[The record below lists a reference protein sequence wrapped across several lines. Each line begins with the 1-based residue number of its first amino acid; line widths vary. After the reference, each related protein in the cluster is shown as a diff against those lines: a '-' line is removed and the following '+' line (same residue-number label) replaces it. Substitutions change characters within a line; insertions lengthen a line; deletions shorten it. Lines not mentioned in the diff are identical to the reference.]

1 MSPERLKVTSE
12 RGTLFLWIY
21 LPGETSPVVAGR
33 LDVDQT
39 VAGSV
44 GRFAYGRSY
53 LDRQNAIPLDPVILP
68 LNRNEFSLTAL
79 KGFPGV
85 ALDACPDRWGKRVI
99 HRLYGAQID
108 PEGYLLLN
116 DPGRAGALAFSRSP
130 NELPVELSSREFS
143 LKELLT
149 ATIAVESD
157 QEVAPELLRALHP
170 GTGGARPKCNV
181 VDHDGVWIAK
191 FPSIVDPHWV
201 SIPRLEHGTM
211 RLGQKCGIN
220 TARTR
225 LEVVDG
231 TDVCLVKRFDREV
244 RDGQV
249 VRHGYVSAR
258 TVFYSDQ
265 NFAKYGVE
273 SYGRLSTW
281 MSRYG
286 CQSDEREQLFR
297 RMVFNVAVRNSDD
310 HDLNHGLVHVNS
322 SQYRL
327 AEAFDVLPVLTP
339 HSIHQHALVI
349 GETAAGTVSNLVS
362 SAAAFGLQRSQAL
375 EIVADVQK
383 LVKTYWQET
392 FYEAGLGDEEIR
404 RLEPC
409 FWEIPAHQVER

>member
-1 MSPERLKVTSE
+1 MTSE
-12 RGTLFLWIY
+12 REALFLWIY
-21 LPGETSPVVAGR
+21 LPGAATPVVAGR
-33 LDVDQT
+33 LDVDHT

-44 GRFAYGRSY
+44 GRFIYGKSY
-53 LDRQNAIPLDPVILP
+53 LNRPNAIPLDPVTLP
-68 LNRNEFSLTAL
+68 LISKEYTFTTL

-85 ALDACPDRWGKRVI
+85 VLDACPDRWGKRVI
-99 HRLYGAQID
+99 HRLYGTQID

-130 NELPVELSSREFS
+130 EEPPVELSSREFS
-143 LKELLT
+143 LKELL
-149 ATIAVESD
+149 AASIAVETD

-181 VDHDGVWIAK
+181 VDQDGVWIAK
-191 FPSIVDPHWV
+191 FPSIADPHWV
-201 SIPRLEHGTM
+201 SIPRLEHATM
-211 RLGQKCGIN
+211 LLGQKCGIN

-231 TDVCLVKRFDREV
+231 TDVCLVKRFDREI

-281 MSRYG
+281 MTRYG
-286 CQSDEREQLFR
+286 CQSEEREQLFR
-297 RMVFNVAVRNSDD
+297 RMVFNCAVRNSDD
-310 HDLNHGLVHVNS
+310 HDLNHGLVHVNNT
-322 SQYRL
+322 QYRL
-327 AEAFDVLPVLTP
+327 ADAFDVLPVLNP
-339 HSIHQHALVI
+339 HAIHQHALVL
-349 GETAAGTVSNLVS
+349 GDTAAGTVSNLVS
-362 SAAAFGLQRSQAL
+362 NATAFGLQRSQAL
-375 EIVADVQK
+375 EIVADVQE
-383 LVKTYWQET
+383 LVKTRWQET
-392 FYEAGLGDEEIR
+392 LYEAGLGDEEIR

-409 FWEIPAHQVER
+409 FREIPAHQVER

>member
-1 MSPERLKVTSE
+1 MTSE
-12 RGTLFLWIY
+12 RGTLFLWVY
-21 LPGETSPVVAGR
+21 LPGETSSVVAGR
-33 LDVDQT
+33 LDVDHT

-53 LDRQNAIPLDPVILP
+53 LDRLNAIPLDPVILP
-68 LNRNEFSLTAL
+68 LNSNEFTLTAL
-79 KGFPGV
+79 KGFPSV
-85 ALDACPDRWGKRVI
+85 VLDACPDRWGKRVI
-99 HRLYGAQID
+99 HRLYGAQSD

-130 NELPVELSSREFS
+130 VEPPVELSSREFS
-143 LKELLT
+143 LKELLN
-149 ATIAVESD
+149 ATIAVEAD

-191 FPSIVDPHWV
+191 FPSIVDPPWV

-211 RLGQKCGIN
+211 MLGQKCGIN
-220 TARTR
+220 TASTR

-249 VRHGYVSAR
+249 IRRGYISAR

-281 MSRYG
+281 MTRYG

-310 HDLNHGLVHVNS
+310 HDLNHGLVHINGT
-322 SQYRL
+322 QYRL
-327 AEAFDVLPVLTP
+327 ADAFDVLPVLAP

-362 SAAAFGLQRSQAL
+362 SATAFGLQRSQAL
-375 EIVADVQK
+375 EIVVDVQK
-383 LVKTYWQET
+383 LVQAHWLET
-392 FYEAGLGDEEIR
+392 LYEAGLGDEEIR

-409 FWEIPAHQVER
+409 FREIPAHQVER